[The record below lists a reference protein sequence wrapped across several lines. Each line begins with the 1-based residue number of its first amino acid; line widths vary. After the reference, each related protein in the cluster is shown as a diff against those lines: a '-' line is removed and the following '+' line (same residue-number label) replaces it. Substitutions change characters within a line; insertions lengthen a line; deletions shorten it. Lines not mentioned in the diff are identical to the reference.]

1 MPQFQQNTF
10 NGGQNQNSGF
20 NPQQNTFG
28 GQKQN
33 NGYNSQQNTFGG
45 QNHRNKSKKQEPAPT
60 YFNAEGFEIYQKS
73 GMIKPNQNEAWGKRA
88 TEILKEIDAQIRN
101 LYHNVLTTDNGA
113 FKLNAEG
120 QNVAVD
126 IKNQAI
132 RFCFQNQPDQVI
144 LKLVNDGL
152 NYIENN
158 LNTLTEP
165 KEQKQY
171 NSRDNS
177 RDNSQAKNQNYG
189 QRNSYHQNQNHNN
202 GGGYH
207 RKNRPA

>member
-28 GQKQN
+28 GQNKR
-33 NGYNSQQNTFGG
+33 S
-45 QNHRNKSKKQEPAPT
+45 KSKKQESAPT
-60 YFNAEGFEIYQKS
+60 YFNAEGLEIYQKS
-73 GMIKPNQNEAWGKRA
+73 GLIKPNQNEAWGKRA

-120 QNVAVD
+120 QNIAVD

-132 RFCFQNQPDQVI
+132 KACIQNQSDQVI
-144 LKLVNDGL
+144 LNLVNDGL

-171 NSRDNS
+171 NSR
-177 RDNSQAKNQNYG
+177 AKNQNYS
-189 QRNSYHQNQNHNN
+189 QRNSYHQNQNN

>member
-1 MPQFQQNTF
+1 
-10 NGGQNQNSGF
+10 
-20 NPQQNTFG
+20 
-28 GQKQN
+28 
-33 NGYNSQQNTFGG
+33 
-45 QNHRNKSKKQEPAPT
+45 
-60 YFNAEGFEIYQKS
+60 
-73 GMIKPNQNEAWGKRA
+73 MIKPNQNEAWGKRA

-132 RFCFQNQPDQVI
+132 RFCFQNQSDQVI

-158 LNTLTEP
+158 LNRLTEP

-171 NSRDNS
+171 NSRD
-177 RDNSQAKNQNYG
+177 KNQNYG
-189 QRNSYHQNQNHNN
+189 QRNSYHQNQNQNN